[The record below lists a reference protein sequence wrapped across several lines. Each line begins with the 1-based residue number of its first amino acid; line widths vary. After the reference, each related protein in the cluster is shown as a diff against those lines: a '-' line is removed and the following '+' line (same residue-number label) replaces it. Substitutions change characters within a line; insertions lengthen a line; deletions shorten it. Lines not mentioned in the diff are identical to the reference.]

1 MTGAIKAEIRK
12 IFSTRLWWGLLI
24 GVVGLGALTSA
35 GMAALVGLAQP
46 DGGGGGG
53 GGGQN
58 PLAHMDITAAQA
70 VYSAGFNIQ
79 LAQLF
84 PIALG
89 VLVIT
94 SEFRHKTFSST
105 VLATPRRWKITIAK
119 VLAIIVVGLVYA
131 VVYNIGAIT
140 GGGLVLK
147 LAKSASL
154 YLGSGAVWQTLAL
167 CALAFVIWTLFGF
180 GFGMLIRNQ
189 IAAVFVA
196 LGATFILNIV
206 LNIVIGVLGWDWA
219 PKFMPSNATSSM
231 LNPSMA
237 ADPASHMF
245 SWWASALLLIGYAT
259 ALTVVGAAINSR
271 RDVT

>member
-1 MTGAIKAEIRK
+1 MTGAIKAEVRK
-12 IFSTRLWWGLLI
+12 IFTTRLWWGLLI

-35 GMAALVGLAQP
+35 GMAALVGVTQP
-46 DGGGGGG
+46 NG
-53 GGGQN
+53 GGGQAPN
-58 PLAHMDITAAQA
+58 PLAHMDVTGAQSI
-70 VYSAGFNIQ
+70 YSAGFDFQ

-89 VLVIT
+89 VLIIT

-119 VLAIIVVGLVYA
+119 IVAIIVVGLVYA

-147 LAKSASL
+147 LVKNVSL

-196 LGATFILNIV
+196 LGLTFVLNIV
-206 LNIVIGVLGWDWA
+206 LNIIIGVLGWDWA
-219 PKFMPSNATSSM
+219 SKFMPSNATSAM
-231 LNPSMA
+231 LNPAMA
-237 ADPASHMF
+237 ADPARHMF
-245 SWWASALLLIGYAT
+245 SWWVSALLLIGYAA
-259 ALTVVGAAINSR
+259 ALSAVGAAINSR

>member
-1 MTGAIKAEIRK
+1 MGGAIKAEVRK
-12 IFSTRLWWGLLI
+12 IFTTRLWWGLLI
-24 GVVGLGALTSA
+24 GVVALGALTSA
-35 GMAALVGLAQP
+35 GMAALVGVGEP
-46 DGGGGGG
+46 DGGGGQ
-53 GGGQN
+53 GQGPN
-58 PLAHMDITAAQA
+58 PLAIMNVAAAQM
-70 VYSAGFNIQ
+70 VYSAGFGFQ

-94 SEFRHKTFSST
+94 SEFRHKTFSAT

-119 VLAIIVVGLVYA
+119 VAAIVVVGIVYS

-140 GGGLVLK
+140 GGGLVLQ
-147 LAKSASL
+147 LANKGSL

-196 LGATFILNIV
+196 LGLTFIVNAILNV
-206 LNIVIGVLGWDWA
+206 VIAVLGWDWA
-219 PKFMPSNATSSM
+219 PKFMPSNATSAM
-231 LNPSMA
+231 LNPTMA
-237 ADPASHMF
+237 ADPASQ
-245 SWWASALLLIGYAT
+245 L
-259 ALTVVGAAINSR
+259 VGLGPAAPRVR
-271 RDVT
+271 RRADGCRCRNQLSP